1 MTMRRTYQITGM
13 ILLLLA
19 AYIAVESLQI
29 RYYTSL
35 GPGPGFFP
43 FWLAVIL
50 GALAVCMLAQATF
63 GHAEPMPADF
73 FSSRKGYLKMGAVV
87 LALVGTTALLEPLG
101 FCLTMLAMYLFLLY
115 TLGRQSLIVTA
126 LVSLF
131 GSFGVYYLFVRLL
144 QVPLPTGLFGL

>member
-1 MTMRRTYQITGM
+1 MTMRRAYQITGTV
-13 ILLLLA
+13 LLLLA
-19 AYIAVESLQI
+19 AFVADESLKL
-29 RYYTSL
+29 RYYTPL

-50 GALAVCMLAQATF
+50 GALAVGMLLQATL

-73 FSSRKGYLKMGAVV
+73 FASRTGYLKMGAVV

-101 FCLTMLAMYLFLLY
+101 FCLTMLAVYLFLLY
-115 TLGRQSLIVTA
+115 TLGRQNLILTA
-126 LVSLF
+126 LVSLG
-131 GSFGVYYLFVRLL
+131 GSFGVYYLFVRWL